1 MKKILSLLL
10 AACMLLAVLPEM
22 DVNAA
27 ECAEHSGSNKN
38 AQDYKGYAANT
49 IKSYLTVCEDGSLM
63 RFQYI
68 DDNGYIAEYYDA
80 SYQLLDTKVIDIELP
95 IFGAFYASKDYYFIL
110 TGQKNK
116 KESASV
122 ECYRITKYDKD
133 WNKIKSAG
141 LYDCNTTIPFRA
153 GSARITEDGNFLLIR
168 TSHEMYTSDD
178 GKNHQANVT
187 IQVNMDTMEITD
199 SFTSIMNTS
208 YGYVSHSFNQFIKI
222 ENGKIAAVDHGDA
235 YPRSVVLI
243 QYDTNVQ
250 TGKFSEFSAMPCKVT
265 NVIEIPG
272 QIGDNYTGI
281 TVGGFEISDTSYL
294 IAGNMIDLKQFKS
307 NSEDTKNIFI
317 ASVSKQ
323 TGEVTVSQITNFQE
337 GQTTTPQFVKLNN
350 ERFVLLWG
358 REHLVYY
365 TEIDKNGRQTSEIY
379 SVEGSLSDCVPVVFN
394 EKFVWYTWKNNSV
407 DFYEI
412 DQKDLSKTKKITVDN
427 GHTFEL
433 KEIKNHLTTLQC
445 TKCGKE
451 KKVNSPM
458 EFGMWWRTE
467 KETDGY
473 YYSDYSNPFEVGEK
487 LEYWINPTWD
497 GLVDAKEMNEDFVL
511 KCSDPDA
518 IEITYIDE
526 RKGIISF
533 QKIGEYTLT
542 IQHIY
547 DDTVSKE
554 FTFVV
559 SGQPEKVSL
568 NKKTLTLNPKKTYTL
583 KPTLAPKGTA
593 ATYNW
598 TSGDKKVATV
608 DKNGKVT
615 AVGKGKT
622 KITVKTENGKK
633 ATCTVTVKEAPKSV
647 KLSKEITLKKG
658 ETYSLKAVLTPSDA
672 YTTYTWTSDNKK
684 VATVDKKGKVTAVGK
699 GTAKITVKT
708 ANGKTA
714 VCKVTIK

>member
-10 AACMLLAVLPEM
+10 AACVLLTVFPEM

-27 ECAEHSGSNKN
+27 GCAEYSGSNEN
-38 AQDYKGYAANT
+38 AQNYGGNWADT

-68 DDNGYIAEYYDA
+68 DNNGYIAEYYDA

-95 IFGAFYASKDYYFIL
+95 IFGAFYASEDYYFIL
-110 TGQKNK
+110 TGQDNK
-116 KESASV
+116 KQSASV
-122 ECYRITKYDKD
+122 ECYRITKYDKN

-153 GSARITEDGNFLLIR
+153 GSARMTEDGNFLLIR
-168 TSHEMYTSDD
+168 TCHEMYTSED

-187 IQVNMDTMEITD
+187 IQLNMDTMEITEAY
-199 SFTSIMNTS
+199 TLIMNVP
-208 YGYVSHSFNQFIKI
+208 YGYVSHSFNQFIKT
-222 ENGKIAAVDHGDA
+222 ENGKVAAVDHGDA

-243 QYDTNVQ
+243 QADIQ
-250 TGKFSEFSAMPCKVT
+250 TGEFSNRSCET
-265 NVIEIPG
+265 IDVIEIPG
-272 QIGDNYTGI
+272 EIGNNYTGVTI
-281 TVGGFEISDTSYL
+281 GGFEISDTSYL
-294 IAGNMIDLKQFKS
+294 IAGSMIDLKQFET
-307 NSEDTKNIFI
+307 NSRSTKNIFI

-323 TGEVTVSQITNFQE
+323 TGEVTVNQITNDQE

-358 REHLVYY
+358 REHLIYY
-365 TEIDKNGRQTSEIY
+365 TEIDKNGRQTGEIY
-379 SVEGSLSDCVPVVFN
+379 SMQGSLSDCVPVVFN
-394 EKFVWYTWKNNSV
+394 EKFVWYTSKDSSV

-412 DQKDLSKTKKITVDN
+412 NQKDLSKTKKITVNN

-433 KEIKNHLTTLQC
+433 KAIKNHLTTLQC

-458 EFGMWWRTE
+458 EFGMWWRAE

-497 GLVDAKEMNEDFVL
+497 GLVDAKEMNKDFVL

-518 IEITYIDE
+518 VEITYIDE
-526 RKGIISF
+526 RKGIITF

-547 DDTVSKE
+547 DDSVSKE

-583 KPTLAPKGTA
+583 KPTLAPEGA
-593 ATYNW
+593 ATTYTW
-598 TSGDKKVATV
+598 TSSDKKVATV

-622 KITVKTENGKK
+622 KITVKTENEKK
-633 ATCTVTVKEAPKSV
+633 AVCTVTVKEAPKSV

-684 VATVDKKGKVTAVGK
+684 VATVDKKGKVKAVGK

-714 VCKVTIK
+714 VCKVTVK